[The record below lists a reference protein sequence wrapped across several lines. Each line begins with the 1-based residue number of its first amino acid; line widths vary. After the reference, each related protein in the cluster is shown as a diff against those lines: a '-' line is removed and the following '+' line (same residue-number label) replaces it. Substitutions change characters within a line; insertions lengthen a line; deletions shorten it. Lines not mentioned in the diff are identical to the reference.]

1 MKEYQEQRCIR
12 IARYVIRTGA
22 TVRVAA
28 KKIGVS
34 KSTVYKDLTQNLQH
48 IDQSLFLKVAKVLQ
62 KNKAERHIRGGIATR
77 QKYLFK

>member
-12 IARYVIRTGA
+12 IAPYVIRTGA

-48 IDQSLFLKVAKVLQ
+48 IDQSLFLKAAKVLQ

>member
-48 IDQSLFLKVAKVLQ
+48 IDQSLFLKAAKVLQ

>member
-48 IDQSLFLKVAKVLQ
+48 IDQSLFLKAEKVLQ

>member
-28 KKIGVS
+28 KKIGES

-48 IDQSLFLKVAKVLQ
+48 IDQPLFLKAAKALQ

>member
-48 IDQSLFLKVAKVLQ
+48 IDQSLFLKAAKVLQ
-62 KNKAERHIRGGIATR
+62 KNKAERHIRGEIATR

>member
-28 KKIGVS
+28 KKIGES

-48 IDQSLFLKVAKVLQ
+48 IDQSLFLKAAKVLQ